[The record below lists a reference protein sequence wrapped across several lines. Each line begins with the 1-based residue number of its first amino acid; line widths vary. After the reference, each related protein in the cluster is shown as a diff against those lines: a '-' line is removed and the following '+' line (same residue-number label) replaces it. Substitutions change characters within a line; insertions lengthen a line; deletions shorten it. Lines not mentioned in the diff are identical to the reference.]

1 MLSRALSIVAVLG
14 GLAWLERQRPLRAR
28 TQPSGRR
35 TMINVAMAGITA
47 AAVGPVQEALIA
59 RASTWAERRRFGFLR
74 WIQAPRWLARAAG
87 VVLLDYT
94 LWHWHRANH
103 RSRWLWSMHASHHAD
118 LDLDV
123 STALRFHVGE
133 MLASVP
139 VRAAQVIVL
148 GVDRATLRGWETALL
163 IAIAFHH
170 SNLRLP
176 ARVDAALSKLVITP
190 RLHGIHHAAKPD
202 RLDTNFG
209 TLLTLWD
216 MLHGTRDSELEQA
229 QLAVGLPHTVGG
241 RTPGLL
247 DSLRLVPR
255 ARR

>member
-1 MLSRALSIVAVLG
+1 
-14 GLAWLERQRPLRAR
+14 
-28 TQPSGRR
+28 
-35 TMINVAMAGITA
+35 
-47 AAVGPVQEALIA
+47 
-59 RASTWAERRRFGFLR
+59 
-74 WIQAPRWLARAAG
+74 
-87 VVLLDYT
+87 
-94 LWHWHRANH
+94 
-103 RSRWLWSMHASHHAD
+103 MHSSHHAD

-133 MLASVP
+133 MLASIP
-139 VRAAQVIVL
+139 VRVAQVIVL
-148 GVDRATLRGWETALL
+148 GIDRATLRGWETALL

-176 ARVDAALSKLVITP
+176 ARVDAALSKLMITP
-190 RLHGIHHAAKPD
+190 RLHGIHHAAMPD

-209 TLLTLWD
+209 TLLALWD

-247 DSLRLVPR
+247 DSLRLTRR

>member
-1 MLSRALSIVAVLG
+1 MRSRALLFVAVLG
-14 GLAWLERQRPLRAR
+14 GLAWLERGRSLRAR

-35 TMINVAMAGITA
+35 TAVNVAMAGITA
-47 AAVGPVQEALIA
+47 VVVGPLQHALIE
-59 RASTWAERRRFGFLR
+59 RTSTWAERRNFGLLR
-74 WIQAPRWLARAAG
+74 WLRMPRWLARPAG

-103 RSRWLWSMHASHHAD
+103 RSRWLWAMHASHHAD

-139 VRAAQVIVL
+139 ALAAQVVVL
-148 GVDRATLRGWETALL
+148 GVDRATLRAWQTALL

-176 ARVDAALSKLVITP
+176 VRVDAALSKVLITP
-190 RLHGIHHAAKPD
+190 RLHGIHHSARPD

-209 TLLTLWD
+209 TLLALWD
-216 MLHGTRDSELEQA
+216 MLHRTRHTDLDQA
-229 QLAVGLPHTVGG
+229 ELAVGLPHTVGG
-241 RTPGLL
+241 RSPGLL
-247 DSLRLVPR
+247 DSLRL

>member
-1 MLSRALSIVAVLG
+1 MLSRALSIAAVLG
-14 GLAWLERQRPLRAR
+14 RLAWLERQRPLRAR

-35 TMINVAMAGITA
+35 TAINVAMAGITA
-47 AAVGPVQEALIA
+47 AIVGPVQNALIE
-59 RASTWAERRRFGFLR
+59 RASTWAERRRFGLMR
-74 WIQAPRWLARAAG
+74 IRMPRWLARAAG

-94 LWHWHRANH
+94 LWQWHRANH
-103 RSRWLWSMHASHHAD
+103 RSGWLWSMHSSHHAD

-139 VRAAQVIVL
+139 VRVAQVIML

-163 IAIAFHH
+163 FAIAFHH

-176 ARVDAALSKLVITP
+176 ARVDSALSNVLITP

-209 TLLTLWD
+209 TLLALWD
-216 MLHGTRDSELEQA
+216 RLHGTRESELDQA
-229 QLAVGLPHTVGG
+229 HFAVGLPDTVGG
-241 RTPGLL
+241 RPPGLL
-247 DSLRLVPR
+247 DSLRL
-255 ARR
+255 ASSRRDT